1 MAYRGE
7 DLDLRTPR
15 TWSASPADLAGW
27 SQSETGLNGPRS
39 RGAYAAGRTG
49 PIWVDET
56 VLACVN
62 HAFDVALA
70 HRSGEVR
77 LEHLLHALTRIDAA
91 AEVLE
96 ARGVRVAALR
106 RESAT
111 VIASELPVGLTNGK
125 STPRRSEELEH
136 VLRASAGLGARRG
149 VPAGIDELLHLILEV
164 EPDLPGLVLL
174 SRISARPAPVVQES
188 LYTRPVYVP
197 EPRYQEPERPRPAPV
212 YYQDPA
218 PQPQPPPRPQRTEFG
233 GTATD
238 NIQNSR
244 LDALEQMMRA
254 LSGDLSNERK
264 VFTNTLQDM
273 QRELLAQR
281 DDASRMG
288 GGLHDRLQS
297 VMSDRFLNLE
307 QAVANVAT
315 GRQGAA
321 VDLVPLLDRIATL
334 ERAVAAGLD
343 RLNEA
348 VLALDGRPLSDVTVD
363 FTPLTNRLDII
374 EEAVLSKDSDEGA
387 DIVARLRRLEDGL
400 GVERT
405 RATEA
410 ASDLSQSLTR
420 QKSEFAV
427 SVLQPLM
434 DALERQ
440 KSETVN
446 FQPLIQR
453 VDQLQATIENRQAEA
468 GQGLRLLSERMAG
481 AERLVTEYAA
491 KTTETQTA
499 NAGEL
504 AEVHD
509 ALMKLNSN
517 QHTLAGSI
525 DQWRAEGKQTVAGL
539 TTQIDT
545 FGSRFASMESEVG
558 RPMAMLDALT
568 ASVDKMHKVTVER
581 YHRRNRFW
589 YWLFGSDDW
598 VAASW
603 PSQAHRVTEEL
614 RAVKAQAPVMKR

>member
-1 MAYRGE
+1 MTYRGE

-15 TWSASPADLAGW
+15 TWSATPADLAGW
-27 SQSETGLNGPRS
+27 SQVENGLNGPRT

-70 HRSGEVR
+70 HRSSEVR

-91 AEVLE
+91 AEALE

-111 VIASELPVGLTNGK
+111 VIASEIPIGLTNGK
-125 STPRRSEELEH
+125 GMPRRSEELEH

-149 VPAGIDELLHLILEV
+149 VPAGIEELLHLILEV
-164 EPDLPGLVLL
+164 EPDLPGLALL
-174 SRISARPAPVVQES
+174 SRISPRPAAVVQEP

-197 EPRYQEPERPRPAPV
+197 EPPRYQEAPRPAPV
-212 YYQDPA
+212 YYQEPA
-218 PQPQPPPRPQRTEFG
+218 PQPMPSPAPRPQRNEFG

-254 LSGDLSNERK
+254 LSSDLSNERK
-264 VFTNTLQDM
+264 VFTMTLQDM
-273 QRELLAQR
+273 QRDLAGQR

-288 GGLHDRLQS
+288 GGLQS
-297 VMSDRFLNLE
+297 ALSDRFQNLE
-307 QAVANVAT
+307 LAVANARSGPALDT
-315 GRQGAA
+315 
-321 VDLVPLLDRIATL
+321 VPLLDRIATL
-334 ERAVAAGLD
+334 EQAVAAGLD

-348 VLALDGRPLSDVTVD
+348 VRTLERRPPADVNVD
-363 FTPLTNRLDII
+363 FSPITNRLDII
-374 EEAVLSKDSDEGA
+374 EEALLSKDSGVA
-387 DIVARLRRLEDGL
+387 DDVVARLRRLEDGL

-410 ASDLSQSLTR
+410 VAGLGQAMAR
-420 QKSEFAV
+420 QKSEIAL
-427 SVLQPLM
+427 SVLQPIM
-434 DALERQ
+434 EALERQ
-440 KSETVN
+440 KGDAVN
-446 FQPLIQR
+446 FQPLLQR
-453 VDQLQATIENRQAEA
+453 VDQLQTTIETRQAEA
-468 GQGLRLLSERMAG
+468 GQGLRLLSERIAG
-481 AERLVTEYAA
+481 AERLIADYAT
-491 KTTETQTA
+491 KTAESQSA
-499 NAGEL
+499 NTSEL
-504 AEVHD
+504 VEVHD

-539 TTQIDT
+539 TSQIDG
-545 FGSRFASMESEVG
+545 FGQRFSNMESEVA
-558 RPMAMLDALT
+558 RPMAMLETLT
-568 ASVDKMHKVTVER
+568 VSVDKMHKVTVEK

-589 YWLFGSDDW
+589 YWLFGTDDW

-603 PSQAHRVTEEL
+603 PSQAARVTEEL
-614 RAVKAQAPVMKR
+614 RAVKAQASVLKK